1 LSSCPGAQPTPGL
14 PGDAMS
20 KQLSRTHCLIELKTK
35 ERLLSSIHKIS
46 SLLTRPISLDKILTC
61 IVKETAQVFNFTRVG
76 IFLIDKDKGLLEC
89 KYLIGFSPEESERAL
104 TRPYRL
110 ADHDCLDTKVARYG
124 KIIYSRDMVNDPRA
138 TPLDLKISRYMK
150 RVATITVPLK
160 IKKDTIGLIVAD
172 RRDQKL
178 NLTKKDIDTFSTF
191 ANQASVIIENAR
203 LQEQNQRKIR
213 QLLALQEI
221 SRKTSSTI
229 NLQKLLNVISASAM
243 KITRASSCAL
253 LLVDDDQKHLR
264 IASQIGYEELD
275 DPENFRLKIGEGIA
289 GWVAQNGAPLL
300 VRFVSQEPRYVE
312 VKKAVESQL
321 AVPLLSENK
330 VLGVLNV
337 DSVKRTA
344 FSEDDLKLLVIYAGH
359 TATLIKNARLY
370 GQVITERNFRENIL
384 QSSPNSVIAV
394 NMKKEIISINRRTEE
409 LFRLKRKN
417 VLGQRV
423 AAVFGEQI
431 VQLVDQAI
439 DHGDLG
445 EYQEIRKSRKDGSQL
460 ILGITSSW
468 LRDHQDNLIGVI
480 FIVRDL
486 TEGKRTE
493 ELIRRM
499 DRLTSIGQLSA
510 GVAHEIRN
518 PLASISLNVQML
530 SKKWALDEAAQN
542 IVSDTLEGID
552 RIKSLVKGML
562 DFAKPSTPALKRGS
576 LARVLKN
583 SIALLDSQL
592 RKKRIEVKLDLVE
605 DLPEI
610 VFDEHQI
617 QQVLVNLLL
626 NGLEAMSDGG
636 SLRIKGSL
644 GKDQKKRRRHLA
656 LQIMDTGVG
665 IPPANVSKIFDPFFT
680 TKPEGTGLGLSIVH
694 KILDQ
699 HQASIDV
706 VSEENRGTTFIL
718 SFPLTPLE
726 GIDVPL

>member
-1 LSSCPGAQPTPGL
+1 
-14 PGDAMS
+14 MS

-576 LARVLKN
+576 LARVLNN

-592 RKKRIEVKLDLVE
+592 RKKRIDVKLDLVE
-605 DLPEI
+605 GLPEI

-665 IPPANVSKIFDPFFT
+665 IPPGDLSKIFDPFFT

-726 GIDVPL
+726 GLDVPL

>member
-1 LSSCPGAQPTPGL
+1 
-14 PGDAMS
+14 MS
-20 KQLSRTHCLIELKTK
+20 KQLSRMHCLSELQTK

-61 IVKETAQVFNFTRVG
+61 IVKETAQVFSFTRVG
-76 IFLIDKDKGLLEC
+76 IFLSDKDKGLLEC
-89 KYLIGFSPEESERAL
+89 KYLIGFNAEESERAY
-104 TRPYRL
+104 TKPYRL

-124 KIIYSRDMVNDPRA
+124 KTIYSRDMVNDPRA
-138 TPLDLKISRYMK
+138 TPLDLKVCKYMK

-172 RRDQKL
+172 RRDQEL
-178 NLTKKDIDTFSTF
+178 NLTRKDIDSFTTF

-229 NLQKLLNVISASAM
+229 NLKNLLNVISASAM

-275 DPENFRLKIGEGIA
+275 DPENFRLRIGEGIA

-300 VRFVSQEPRYVE
+300 VRFVSQEPRYLE
-312 VKKAVESQL
+312 VRKAVESQL
-321 AVPLLSENK
+321 AVPLISENK

-370 GQVITERNFRENIL
+370 GQVMTERNFRENIL
-384 QSSPNSVIAV
+384 QSSPNSVIAI

-417 VLGQRV
+417 VLGQKV
-423 AAVFGEQI
+423 GAVFGEQI
-431 VQLVDQAI
+431 VRLVDQAI
-439 DHGDLG
+439 DHGNLE
-445 EYQEIRKSRKDGSQL
+445 EYREIRKSRKDGSQL

-468 LRDHQDNLIGVI
+468 LRDHQDHLIGII

-530 SKKWALDEAAQN
+530 SKKWALDEPAQN

-636 SLRIKGSL
+636 SLRIKGGI

-656 LQIMDTGVG
+656 LQIMDSGVG
-665 IPPANVSKIFDPFFT
+665 IPPGNLSKIFDPFFT

-726 GIDVPL
+726 GLDVPL

>member
-1 LSSCPGAQPTPGL
+1 
-14 PGDAMS
+14 MS
-20 KQLSRTHCLIELKTK
+20 KKLSATQCLSELKTK

-61 IVKETAQVFNFTRVG
+61 IVKETAQVFGFIRVG
-76 IFLIDKDKGLLEC
+76 IFLTNKNKGLLEC

-124 KIIYSRDMVNDPRA
+124 ITIYSRDMVNDPRA
-138 TPLDLKISRYMK
+138 TPLDLKICRYMK
-150 RVATITVPLK
+150 RLATIIVPLK
-160 IKKDTIGLIVAD
+160 IKKDVIGLIVAD
-172 RRDQKL
+172 RRDQEL
-178 NLTKKDIDTFSTF
+178 HLTKKDIDSFTTF

-203 LQEQNQRKIR
+203 LQEQNQRKIQ

-229 NLQKLLNVISASAM
+229 NLQKLLHVISASAM
-243 KITRASSCAL
+243 KITKASSCAL
-253 LLVDDDQKHLR
+253 LLVDDDNQHLR
-264 IASQIGYEELD
+264 IASQIGYDGLD
-275 DPENFRLKIGEGIA
+275 TARFRLKVGEGIV
-289 GWVAQNGAPLL
+289 GWVAANGVPLL
-300 VRFVSQEPRYVE
+300 VRDVSQEPRYVE
-312 VKKAVESQL
+312 AIKEVRSEL
-321 AVPLLSENK
+321 AAPLISENK

-337 DSVKRTA
+337 DSVNQAA
-344 FSEDDLKLLVIYAGH
+344 FTEDDLKLLVIYAGH
-359 TATLIKNARLY
+359 TASLIKNARLY
-370 GQVITERNFRENIL
+370 GQVMTERNFRENIL
-384 QSSPNSVIAV
+384 ESSPNSVIAV
-394 NMKKEIISINRRTEE
+394 NMKKEITSINRRTRE
-409 LFRLKRKN
+409 LFRLKRKH
-417 VLGQRV
+417 VLGQP
-423 AAVFGEQI
+423 AAGVFGEEI
-431 VQLVDQAI
+431 VQLVDLAI
-439 DHGDLG
+439 DRGDLVDYK
-445 EYQEIRKSRKDGSQL
+445 EVRKSRKDGSQL

-468 LRDHQDNLIGVI
+468 LRDHQDHLIGVV

-499 DRLTSIGQLSA
+499 DRLTSIGRLSA

-530 SKKWALDEAAQN
+530 SKKLALDDAAKN

-576 LARVLKN
+576 IARVLQN
-583 SIALLDSQL
+583 SISLLDSQI
-592 RKKRIEVKLDLVE
+592 RKKRMEVKLDLPE

-636 SLRIKGSL
+636 SIRIKGNI
-644 GKDQKKRRRHLA
+644 GKDRKQQQRHLA
-656 LQIMDTGVG
+656 LYITDTGGG
-665 IPPANVSKIFDPFFT
+665 IPPGNLSKIFDPFFT

-699 HQASIDV
+699 HHASIDV
-706 VSEENRGTTFIL
+706 VSEEHRGTTFIL
-718 SFPLTPLE
+718 SFPLQPAGGL
-726 GIDVPL
+726 DVPL

>member
-1 LSSCPGAQPTPGL
+1 
-14 PGDAMS
+14 MS
-20 KQLSRTHCLIELKTK
+20 KKLSATHCLSELKTK

-61 IVKETAQVFNFTRVG
+61 IVKETAQVFGFIRVG

-89 KYLIGFSPEESERAL
+89 KYIIGFSPEESERAL

-110 ADHDCLDTKVARYG
+110 RDHDCLDTKVARYG
-124 KIIYSRDMVNDPRA
+124 ITIYSRDMVNDPRA
-138 TPLDLKISRYMK
+138 TPLDLKICRYMK
-150 RVATITVPLK
+150 RLATIIVPLK
-160 IKKDTIGLIVAD
+160 IKQDTIGLIVAD

-178 NLTKKDIDTFSTF
+178 NLTKKDIDSFSTF
-191 ANQASVIIENAR
+191 ANQASIIIENAR
-203 LQEQNQRKIR
+203 LQEQNQRKIQ

-229 NLQKLLNVISASAM
+229 NLNKLLKVITASAM
-243 KITRASSCAL
+243 KITKASSCAL
-253 LLVDDDQKHLR
+253 LLVDDDHQHLR
-264 IASQIGYEELD
+264 LASQIGYDGLD
-275 DPENFRLKIGEGIA
+275 TDKFRMKMGEGIA
-289 GWVAQNGAPLL
+289 GWVAANGVPLL
-300 VRFVSQEPRYVE
+300 VGDVSQEPRYVE
-312 VKKAVESQL
+312 AIKEIKSGLAAPLISEGKAI
-321 AVPLLSENK
+321 
-330 VLGVLNV
+330 GVLNV
-337 DSVKRTA
+337 DSVNKAA

-359 TATLIKNARLY
+359 TASLIKNAMLY
-370 GQVITERNFRENIL
+370 GQVMTERNFRENIL
-384 QSSPNSVIAV
+384 ESSPSSVIAV
-394 NMKKEIISINRRTEE
+394 NMKKEITSINRRTEE
-409 LFRLKRKN
+409 LFRLKRKH
-417 VLGQRV
+417 VLGQQA
-423 AAVFGEQI
+423 AAVFGDQI
-431 VQLVDQAI
+431 VHLVDLAI
-439 DHGDLG
+439 DQGDLVD
-445 EYQEIRKSRKDGSQL
+445 YQEIHKIRKDGSQL

-468 LRDHQDNLIGVI
+468 LRDHQDNLIGVV

-510 GVAHEIRN
+510 GIAHEIRN

-530 SKKWALDEAAQN
+530 SKKWALDDAAKN

-562 DFAKPSTPALKRGS
+562 DFAKPSTPALKKGS
-576 LARVLKN
+576 IARVLQN
-583 SIALLDSQL
+583 SISLLDSQL
-592 RKKRIEVKLDLVE
+592 RKKKIEVKLDLVE
-605 DLPEI
+605 GLPEI

-636 SLRIKGSL
+636 SIRIKGSL

-656 LQIMDTGVG
+656 LHIMDTGVG
-665 IPPANVSKIFDPFFT
+665 IPPGNLSKIFDPFFT

-699 HQASIDV
+699 HHASIEV
-706 VSEENRGTTFIL
+706 ISEENRGTTFIL
-718 SFPLTPLE
+718 SFPLHPPGGL
-726 GIDVPL
+726 DVPL